1 MKKLA
6 FLALAV
12 LSLGLSTGCSKTYRL
27 DADLGSTPAYS
38 SRERWQRIQRGW
50 NWDMKMIN
58 EDIDTLFML
67 GRPNQSTVWNV
78 R

>member
-12 LSLGLSTGCSKTYRL
+12 TSLSLSTGCSKTYRL
-27 DADLGSTPAYS
+27 ENDFGSTPAYS

-50 NWDMKMIN
+50 DY
-58 EDIDTLFML
+58 DIKEMNDDVDTVLML
-67 GRPNQSTVWNV
+67 GQPSHLTIWNI